1 MSPNNKERRERRS
14 PDSTPLAYPTILLPA
29 VANAKTGTNDNPS
42 ECKKAVESG
51 RSTIKMSNS
60 SKDGFNGMHCIRQNL
75 INDGLSKES
84 IDIIMPSW
92 RSNTSKKYNTYIKQW
107 IEFCEKSNRDFQNA
121 AIQDGL
127 DFLKNLFEHKK
138 NYSTISCTR
147 SALSLFINTGNN
159 VEFGK
164 QLTVQKYIRGIFHL
178 RPNLLKYTFTWDVR
192 KLLDYYRSQLNN
204 TELDLK
210 ALTFKTT
217 TLLTLTLCQ
226 RAQTAYSLYLKR
238 IKYKRRG

>member
-1 MSPNNKERRERRS
+1 
-14 PDSTPLAYPTILLPA
+14 
-29 VANAKTGTNDNPS
+29 
-42 ECKKAVESG
+42 
-51 RSTIKMSNS
+51 MSNS

-84 IDIIMPSW
+84 IDIIMFSW

-147 SALSLFINTGNN
+147 SALSLFMNTGNN

-217 TLLTLTLCQ
+217 TPTDTTLMSKSSD
-226 RAQTAYSLYLKR
+226 SLFIISKEDKIQKKG
-238 IKYKRRG
+238 IKYK